1 MAPPSTARSSS
12 YMCGTLWLFFT
23 LDSVQR
29 HTRWA
34 PSRGSIKTFRRLS
47 LSPPLS
53 SRINMCGGFFFS
65 SSSPLVPSGGIVRF
79 LFSFIHR
86 GVKEEWKWNT
96 SAPRLMSSP
105 LVDILFFFGKCR
117 ISFFQIRWFFLLFMA
132 FCIFSR
138 HVTVSPPFFSFIG
151 YPVCSNKHFQ
161 IIVTIKKKK
170 ERNFCERNGKETKKK
185 FWRQE
190 GGAAECQSVKTGPFY
205 RLCGFY
211 LFIYYLF
218 SSPPFFCFV
227 LFFHRCWFEALSV

>member
-53 SRINMCGGFFFS
+53 SRINMCGGFFFFFFFS
-65 SSSPLVPSGGIVRF
+65 CSIRWNCEVLSI
-79 LFSFIHR
+79 SFIHR

-105 LVDILFFFGKCR
+105 LVDILFFLGSAEFHFFKSDDSFSSSWRFAYSVGMWQCR
-117 ISFFQIRWFFLLFMA
+117 PL
-132 FCIFSR
+132 
-138 HVTVSPPFFSFIG
+138 FSFIG
-151 YPVCSNKHFQ
+151 YPVCSNKTFSNNRNNKKGKKLLR
-161 IIVTIKKKK
+161 TKRERNKKKVL
-170 ERNFCERNGKETKKK
+170 TS
-185 FWRQE
+185 
-190 GGAAECQSVKTGPFY
+190 GGGSGWVPICQNRP
-205 RLCGFY
+205 L
-211 LFIYYLF
+211 L
-218 SSPPFFCFV
+218 
-227 LFFHRCWFEALSV
+227 